1 MTHKQ
6 QNTTATLKLSDTDI
20 RIRSYLI
27 WEREGK
33 PVGQAEQHWYRA
45 ICELQTEHQPAA
57 EASTAS
63 AAKLAG
69 KAAAKAGTKSRNPG
83 TGKSA
88 RQEARL

>member
-6 QNTTATLKLSDTDI
+6 ENTTALLKLSDTDI

-33 PVGQAEQHWYRA
+33 PIGQAEQHWYRA
-45 ICELQTEHQPAA
+45 ICELQTEQQPAT
-57 EASTAS
+57 EATI
-63 AAKLAG
+63 AAAGKLAG
-69 KAAAKAGTKSRNPG
+69 KTATKTGTKSRNAG
-83 TGKSA
+83 AGKSA